1 MPQLNVLDFS
11 PQLIWLA
18 ISFVALY
25 FLMSR
30 LALPAIG
37 GVIEARAAK
46 IRGDLDRAAALKAE
60 AEAAMNAYEGALAE
74 ARGRAQEMTRATD
87 AALAKQA
94 TERQATLAAELAGRI
109 RDAEAS
115 ITGVKTAAIGNIAA
129 VAADAA
135 QLAVERVA
143 GLAVTPD
150 EATAAARAALAA
162 RRA

>member
-135 QLAVERVA
+135 RLAVERVA